1 MESKLSIFNV
11 EKLTHAE
18 NILTGHQ
25 NEKSE
30 IEAKIKTLENE
41 ITVLIESLPKH
52 IKSIQSKLN
61 NISAV
66 QYSIK
71 PE

>member
-1 MESKLSIFNV
+1 M
-11 EKLTHAE
+11 
-18 NILTGHQ
+18 
-25 NEKSE
+25 NEKSD

-41 ITVLIESLPKH
+41 ITDLIELLPKH

-61 NISAV
+61 EISAV

>member
-1 MESKLSIFNV
+1 M
-11 EKLTHAE
+11 
-18 NILTGHQ
+18 HQ
-25 NEKSE
+25 NEKSD
-30 IEAKIKTLENE
+30 IEGKIKTLQNE
-41 ITVLIESLPKH
+41 ITDLIESLPKR

-61 NISAV
+61 EISAI

>member
-1 MESKLSIFNV
+1 M
-11 EKLTHAE
+11 
-18 NILTGHQ
+18 
-25 NEKSE
+25 
-30 IEAKIKTLENE
+30 KTFENE
-41 ITVLIESLPKH
+41 IADLIESLPKH

-61 NISAV
+61 KISAV